1 MGVPRDTG
9 PEDPPHRDRVK
20 VLMKTTENITENVEN
35 KLLAINPC
43 LVKLVKHVRGD
54 YQIYC
59 VLLDCLLITPQPL
72 KKVIIQ

>member
-20 VLMKTTENITENVEN
+20 VLMKTTENITENIEN

-43 LVKLVKHVRGD
+43 LVKLVRGD
-54 YQIYC
+54 YQICC

-72 KKVIIQ
+72 RKVIIQ